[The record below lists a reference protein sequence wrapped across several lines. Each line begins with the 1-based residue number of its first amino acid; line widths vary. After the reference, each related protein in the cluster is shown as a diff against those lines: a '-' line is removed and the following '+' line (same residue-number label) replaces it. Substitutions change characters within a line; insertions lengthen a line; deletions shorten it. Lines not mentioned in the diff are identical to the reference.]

1 MADSTWWSVQESPTI
16 VYPSS
21 AIHHPPSIIPSS
33 AIHHPSSAI
42 RQCGTLTVAVAVPR
56 LPAASRQEIVNV

>member
-1 MADSTWWSVQESPTI
+1 MADSTWWSVQESATI
-16 VYPSS
+16 V
-21 AIHHPPSIIPSS
+21 HPSS